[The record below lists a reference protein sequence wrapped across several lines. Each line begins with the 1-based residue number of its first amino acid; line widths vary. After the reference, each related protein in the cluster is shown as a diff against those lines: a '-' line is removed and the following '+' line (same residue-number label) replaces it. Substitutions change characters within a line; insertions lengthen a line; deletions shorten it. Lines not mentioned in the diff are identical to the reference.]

1 MEDGVKLR
9 SSLDDLLK
17 RIVTPLPKI
26 KLQAGCPRGHLTTKL
41 VAVTN
46 NTFVKILS
54 PFDGDI
60 YPESQG
66 FWTCNLFL
74 KIFT

>member
-1 MEDGVKLR
+1 MEDCVKLR

-17 RIVTPLPKI
+17 RIIAPLPQI
-26 KLQAGCPRGHLTTKL
+26 KLQTVCPRAHLTTLL
-41 VAVTN
+41 VAVTS
-46 NTFVKILS
+46 NTFVKILL
-54 PFDGDI
+54 PFDGDM

-66 FWTCNLFL
+66 LSTCILFM

>member
-1 MEDGVKLR
+1 MEDCVKLR

-17 RIVTPLPKI
+17 RIITRLPEI
-26 KLQAGCPRGHLTTKL
+26 TLQAGCPRAHLTTKL

-46 NTFVKILS
+46 NTYVKILS

-60 YPESQG
+60 
-66 FWTCNLFL
+66 
-74 KIFT
+74 